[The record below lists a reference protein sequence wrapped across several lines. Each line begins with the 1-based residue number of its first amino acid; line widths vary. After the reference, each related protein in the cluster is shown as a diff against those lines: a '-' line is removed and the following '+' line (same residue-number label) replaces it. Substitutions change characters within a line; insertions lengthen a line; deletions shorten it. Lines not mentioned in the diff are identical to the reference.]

1 MWYAIGFRE
10 SAADVNLQRSLF
22 IEIVWSW
29 HRDRSLMLA
38 FVLDR
43 RVTST
48 NFLLHP
54 YLRFP
59 HSSSFSAYY
68 AAKQFVLLHWR
79 VRPVA
84 SVRSDRPTVTH
95 HGIMPRYPIID
106 LFKLGVCVIIS
117 KSGRSCALT
126 KCYFDVFFS
135 NARWLFDHF
144 QLSKQ
149 SVSVTLHISLNIY
162 RQLLCGNFL
171 VKTDDKYSTIKAH
184 LLNFR
189 HLLFFLLPVFSFQS
203 VV

>member
-1 MWYAIGFRE
+1 
-10 SAADVNLQRSLF
+10 
-22 IEIVWSW
+22 
-29 HRDRSLMLA
+29 MLA
-38 FVLDR
+38 FVHYR

-48 NFLLHP
+48 NSLLHP
-54 YLRFP
+54 YLRYP
-59 HSSSFSAYY
+59 HSSSFS
-68 AAKQFVLLHWR
+68 
-79 VRPVA
+79 
-84 SVRSDRPTVTH
+84 
-95 HGIMPRYPIID
+95 PIID

-126 KCYFDVFFS
+126 KCYFDVFFSS

-171 VKTDDKYSTIKAH
+171 VKTDDKHSTIKAH

-189 HLLFFLLPVFSFQS
+189 HLLFFSTSRFLIS
-203 VV
+203 VSSCVNIHSTNQKTTYS